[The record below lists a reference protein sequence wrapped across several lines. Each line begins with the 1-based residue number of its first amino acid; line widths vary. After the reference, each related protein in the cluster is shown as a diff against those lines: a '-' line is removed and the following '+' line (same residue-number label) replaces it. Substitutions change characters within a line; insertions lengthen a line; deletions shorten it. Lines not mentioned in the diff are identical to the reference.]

1 MCHFCEVSVCLTV
14 CHSFHTSLHC
24 SFLLSHLYFST
35 VTVSRPD
42 CKLLHTGTAY
52 ILCVS
57 VYNVYYN
64 RPSTEWEIKPVTFVC
79 HTLQVKPIS
88 SKLYPTTSTFH
99 RPLEAKKKK
108 YIKTSSKTLGK
119 IPIGGH
125 VQFPLNPSD
134 FGRLNKSFSK
144 GVMNSLV
151 AEISHKVS
159 CNEFGIWDIWGKLH
173 GCQGPLYCQYR

>member
-1 MCHFCEVSVCLTV
+1 MNNSEGDQTLRISGGRAGYTLSYCLTCDDVLPLKHLEQLLFILPNPAPAWCATSVKFPVCLTV

-108 YIKTSSKTLGK
+108 IY
-119 IPIGGH
+119 
-125 VQFPLNPSD
+125 
-134 FGRLNKSFSK
+134 
-144 GVMNSLV
+144 
-151 AEISHKVS
+151 
-159 CNEFGIWDIWGKLH
+159 
-173 GCQGPLYCQYR
+173 